1 MEAFH
6 NLISA
11 CHFQNLRSAQLKW
24 QWYAGVRP
32 SFQHL
37 PAARFPTNPSSS
49 TAPSLIWLRES
60 VTYGRAATA
69 TARGA
74 VDIWREEEKEE
85 ELFGRCRDQDWE
97 RHQAGWAPPWPHAAW
112 LNLAWRVAGLV
123 WCDDVMHC
131 YIRSNRANCDRNGLV
146 AVHEI
151 CGSRNVEKEGI
162 NQTLKSHTVYLAPSG
177 RG

>member
-1 MEAFH
+1 MAVV
-6 NLISA
+6 
-11 CHFQNLRSAQLKW
+11 CR
-24 QWYAGVRP
+24 RP

-37 PAARFPTNPSSS
+37 PTARFPTNPSSSFSFS

-85 ELFGRCRDQDWE
+85 ELFGRCRDQDWQ

-112 LNLAWRVAGLV
+112 LNLAGLV
-123 WCDDVMHC
+123 WWGDVMHC
-131 YIRSNRANCDRNGLV
+131 FIRSNRANCDRNG
-146 AVHEI
+146 
-151 CGSRNVEKEGI
+151 
-162 NQTLKSHTVYLAPSG
+162 
-177 RG
+177 

>member
-1 MEAFH
+1 MAVV
-6 NLISA
+6 
-11 CHFQNLRSAQLKW
+11 CR
-24 QWYAGVRP
+24 RP

-37 PAARFPTNPSSS
+37 PTARFPTNLSSS

-85 ELFGRCRDQDWE
+85 ELFGRCRDQDWQ
-97 RHQAGWAPPWPHAAW
+97 RHQASWAPPWPHAAW
-112 LNLAWRVAGLV
+112 LNLVWSGLV
-123 WCDDVMHC
+123 RRCHALLHSFQSRKL
-131 YIRSNRANCDRNGLV
+131 RSKRLGGRQ

-151 CGSRNVEKEGI
+151 CGSRTVEEEGI
-162 NQTLKSHTVYLAPSG
+162 NQTLKSQI
-177 RG
+177 